1 MSADTATLS
10 TCLVKMWVI
19 THETSLHTSANL
31 GQRPA
36 FGVVL
41 IMYRKRS
48 LKSHQGKYTNIETEV
63 KTWTHTLK
71 ISKKSWDL

>member
-36 FGVVL
+36 FGVVGKL
-41 IMYRKRS
+41 YRKRQT
-48 LKSHQGKYTNIETEV
+48 KGHQGNYKTN
-63 KTWTHTLK
+63 K
-71 ISKKSWDL
+71 

>member
-36 FGVVL
+36 FGVV
-41 IMYRKRS
+41 IIQYRKQQ
-48 LKSHQGKYTNIETEV
+48 LKGTGKHYDRHNIRYYR
-63 KTWTHTLK
+63 
-71 ISKKSWDL
+71 